1 MNVEF
6 TTVCRIS
13 DPATGRILA
22 HRRIKSWRGVTFP
35 GGHVED
41 GESAIEAIRREVR
54 EETGLSVGNIAYT
67 GLIHWIE
74 PEGARTLIMAFCADM
89 VGGELIEDCDEG
101 FNFWV
106 EPSEFEALDL
116 SPHFREQLPAFERG
130 TFRECFFADSGD
142 PIVTP

>member
-22 HRRIKSWRGVTFP
+22 HRRVKSWKGVTFP

-41 GESAIEAIRREVR
+41 GESAVEAIRREVR
-54 EETGLSVGNIAYT
+54 EETGLLIGNIAYT

-74 PEGARTLIMAFCADM
+74 PDGGRTLIMVFCADWKD
-89 VGGELIEDCDEG
+89 GELIEVCDEG
-101 FNFWV
+101 RNFWV
-106 EPSEFEALDL
+106 DPEEFETLDL

-130 TFRECFFADSGD
+130 RFRECFYANTGA
-142 PIVTP
+142 PIITP